1 MIYKCVQST
10 AAAATTT
17 TTTTCR
23 VYVATDGHRDV
34 NQFAVKLTGA
44 GGETGGGGEEGQE
57 RTTPLL
63 LSAGK

>member
-1 MIYKCVQST
+1 MYEST
-10 AAAATTT
+10 AAATT

-44 GGETGGGGEEGQE
+44 GGETGGGGEEG
-57 RTTPLL
+57 
-63 LSAGK
+63 